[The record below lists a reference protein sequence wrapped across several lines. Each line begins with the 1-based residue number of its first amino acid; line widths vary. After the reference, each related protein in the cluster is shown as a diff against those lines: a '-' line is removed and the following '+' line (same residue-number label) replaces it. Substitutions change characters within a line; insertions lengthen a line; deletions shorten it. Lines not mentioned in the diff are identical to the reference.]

1 MPLFPVRL
9 PFAFGHLACLVLLM
23 LTARPLIIR
32 WAKTKSVRSRNDRLG
47 LNVVVIVCEIQ
58 GVVPPLWRRRVG
70 KCLLLPAIW
79 R

>member
-1 MPLFPVRL
+1 
-9 PFAFGHLACLVLLM
+9 
-23 LTARPLIIR
+23 
-32 WAKTKSVRSRNDRLG
+32 
-47 LNVVVIVCEIQ
+47 VVVIVCEIQ